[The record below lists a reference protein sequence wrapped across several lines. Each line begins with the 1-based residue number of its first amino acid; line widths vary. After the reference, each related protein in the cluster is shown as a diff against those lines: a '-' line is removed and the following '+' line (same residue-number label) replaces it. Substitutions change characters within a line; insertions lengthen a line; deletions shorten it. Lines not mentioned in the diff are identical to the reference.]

1 LPIKVK
7 DELFVINILTV
18 LLILVINFSPS
29 DVPRAIF
36 GLPVALF
43 LPGYTLLATVF
54 PQKGKLSGLQRV
66 ALSFGLSA
74 TIVPVI
80 GLIFNYTQW
89 GIRLEPVLYSVAA
102 FIFITS
108 SLAMLRRNR
117 LPEQE
122 RFSIDFRPRLPGLS
136 GHTLDKFLSVILI
149 VSIVGALGTLGY
161 AIATPRSGE
170 KFTTFYILGLHG
182 EAEDYP
188 AEFIMEGDR
197 VVLVKYGDTEVREV
211 ASEYARVTLG
221 IVNHEHEQAAYL
233 IRVTIDGEQVAVSVD
248 GNEQDEIGL
257 IELAHEEKWEHAV
270 RFAPQHTGDS
280 QKVSFVL
287 YKNGVQYFDNPPY
300 LWVDVTE

>member
-1 LPIKVK
+1 
-7 DELFVINILTV
+7 
-18 LLILVINFSPS
+18 
-29 DVPRAIF
+29 
-36 GLPVALF
+36 
-43 LPGYTLLATVF
+43 
-54 PQKGKLSGLQRV
+54 
-66 ALSFGLSA
+66 
-74 TIVPVI
+74 
-80 GLIFNYTQW
+80 
-89 GIRLEPVLYSVAA
+89 
-102 FIFITS
+102 
-108 SLAMLRRNR
+108 
-117 LPEQE
+117 
-122 RFSIDFRPRLPGLS
+122 
-136 GHTLDKFLSVILI
+136 
-149 VSIVGALGTLGY
+149 
-161 AIATPRSGE
+161 
-170 KFTTFYILGLHG
+170 
-182 EAEDYP
+182 
-188 AEFIMEGDR
+188 MEGDR